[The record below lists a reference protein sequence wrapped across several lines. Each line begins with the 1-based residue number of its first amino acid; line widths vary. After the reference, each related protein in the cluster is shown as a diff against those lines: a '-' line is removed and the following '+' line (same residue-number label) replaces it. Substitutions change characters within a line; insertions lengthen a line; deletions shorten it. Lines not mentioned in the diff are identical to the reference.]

1 MNDLHSRTAGGLEL
15 RPTRDFPYILKAK
28 FDTEVPPAPPPAELL
43 RGPWPTCTHTG
54 NDVHHHHH
62 HQDGVGLAIGHK
74 LENQRGAWMLA
85 VNYDRRSGP
94 HIGLSFHF

>member
-28 FDTEVPPAPPPAELL
+28 FDTEVPPAHCQLSCYAKL
-43 RGPWPTCTHTG
+43 WPTRTHTG
-54 NDVHHHHH
+54 TGDDD
-62 HQDGVGLAIGHK
+62 QDGVGLAIGHK